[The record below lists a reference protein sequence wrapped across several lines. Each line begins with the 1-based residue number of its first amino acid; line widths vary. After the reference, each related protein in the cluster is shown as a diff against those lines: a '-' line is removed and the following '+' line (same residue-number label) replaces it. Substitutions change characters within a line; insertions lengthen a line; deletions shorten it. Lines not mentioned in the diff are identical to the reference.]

1 MGGLISALLLLLR
14 RAVSVCG
21 EHILCP
27 GMNCTTGCWG
37 SLQELASLYDHSL
50 RLERAAFSYG

>member
-27 GMNCTTGCWG
+27 GMNCTTGCGG
-37 SLQELASLYDHSL
+37 SLQELASLCNHPVRFY
-50 RLERAAFSYG
+50 RAAFSYG